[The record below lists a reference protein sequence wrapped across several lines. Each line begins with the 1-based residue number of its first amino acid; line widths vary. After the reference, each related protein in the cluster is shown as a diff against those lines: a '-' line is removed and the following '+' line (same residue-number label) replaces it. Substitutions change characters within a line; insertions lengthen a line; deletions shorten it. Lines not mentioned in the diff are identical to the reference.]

1 MPSIATSSDIE
12 VKAASVYLDDY
23 SSPSENNFLYC
34 YKIEITNHRQEPVQL
49 IDRYWLIIDS
59 NSDSS
64 EVSGEGV
71 VGKKPSLKSGETH
84 VYFSFSNLKT
94 NFGTMEGHYGFLDKD
109 NKYFKV
115 EIPRFYLSIN
125 LNEFPKN
132 HFNKGSVV
140 QHSEDKYFGV
150 IVDFDM
156 YFLSNADLDTSKF
169 DKSLENKP
177 WYYILI
183 HDTDLMLYVPEDFL
197 TAVDSSFEVKHP
209 LVDVFFDRV
218 NGTYI
223 RKKSTED

>member
-12 VKAASVYLDDY
+12 VKAASIYLDDY

-34 YKIEITNHRQEPVQL
+34 YRIEITNYRKEAVQL

-59 NSDSS
+59 DSERS

-71 VGKKPSLKSGETH
+71 VGKKPILKPNETH

-94 NFGTMEGHYGFLDKD
+94 NFGTMEGYYGFLDKD
-109 NKYFKV
+109 AKYFKV

-132 HFNKGSVV
+132 RFNKGSVV
-140 QHSEDKYFGV
+140 KHSEDGYFGI

-156 YFLSNADLDTSKF
+156 YFLSNAELDTSKF
-169 DKSLENKP
+169 DKALENRP

-183 HDTDLMLYVPEDFL
+183 HDTDLMLYIPEDFL
-197 TAVDSSFEVKHP
+197 MAVDYPFDIKHP
-209 LVDVFFDRV
+209 LVDVFFDKV
-218 NGTYI
+218 NNAYI
-223 RKKSTED
+223 RKKNTED